1 MNGKLLLIIN
11 PVSGDGAAK
20 NWAYDMIEI
29 LSKRFSVVSV
39 YLSRGIGDIKKTV
52 AEKAAEYDAVVV
64 TGGDGSLNEL
74 LDGIVKSGASP
85 LLGYVPMG
93 TINDFANSH
102 GISKNV
108 KTALRQIVGGKERL
122 YDVGM
127 LGDRAF
133 SYVAAFGAFTDVAY
147 LTPQDMKSALGK
159 LAYISEATKRLPVLK
174 PIKMTFE
181 VDGRRETDEFIYGM
195 VSNSKTVGSIKFFDY
210 KDDAFLSDGLIEATL
225 VRFPY
230 NAAALQEDVIG
241 LLDPKAECR
250 GVIRLCVPK
259 IKFEFENGAAW
270 TVDGEYGGE
279 FKSVEAGV
287 LKQRI
292 RMIH

>member
-1 MNGKLLLIIN
+1 MDGKLLLIIN

-29 LSKRFSVVSV
+29 LSKRFPIVSV
-39 YLSRGIGDIKKTV
+39 YLSRGVGDIKKTV
-52 AEKAAEYDAVVV
+52 AERAAEYDAVVV

-74 LDGIVKSGASP
+74 LDGVVKSGASP

-93 TINDFANSH
+93 TINDFAGSH

-108 KTALRQIVGGKERL
+108 KTALRQIVHGDEHL
-122 YDVGM
+122 YDVGT

-147 LTPQDMKSALGK
+147 LTPQDMKSSLGK
-159 LAYISEATKRLPVLK
+159 LAYISEATKRLPQLS

-195 VSNSKTVGSIKFFDY
+195 VSNSKTVGGIKFFDV
-210 KDDAFLSDGLIEATL
+210 KDDGFLSDGLIEVTL

-230 NAAALQEDVIG
+230 NAAALQEDVVG
-241 LLDPKAECR
+241 LLDPKKEYR
-250 GVIRLCVPK
+250 GVIRLRVPN
-259 IKFEFENGAAW
+259 IKFEFENGVSW
-270 TVDGEYGGE
+270 TVDGEYGGDY
-279 FKSVEAGV
+279 KTVEAGV
-287 LKQRI
+287 LHHRI

>member
-1 MNGKLLLIIN
+1 MDGKLLLIIN

-29 LSKRFSVVSV
+29 LSKRFPIVSV
-39 YLSRGIGDIKKTV
+39 YLSRGVGDIKKTV
-52 AEKAAEYDAVVV
+52 AERAAEYDAVVV
-64 TGGDGSLNEL
+64 TGGDGSLSEL
-74 LDGIVKSGASP
+74 LDGVVKSGASP

-93 TINDFANSH
+93 TINDFAGSH

-108 KTALRQIVGGKERL
+108 KTALRQIVHGDEHI
-122 YDVGM
+122 YDVGT

-147 LTPQDMKSALGK
+147 LTPQDMKSSLGK
-159 LAYISEATKRLPVLK
+159 LAYISEATKRLPQLS

-195 VSNSKTVGSIKFFDY
+195 VSNSKTVGGIKFFDV
-210 KDDAFLSDGLIEATL
+210 KDDGFLSDGLIEVTL

-230 NAAALQEDVIG
+230 NAAALQEDVVG
-241 LLDPKAECR
+241 LLDPKKEYR
-250 GVIRLCVPK
+250 GVIRLRVPN
-259 IKFEFENGAAW
+259 IKFEFENGVSW
-270 TVDGEYGGE
+270 TVDGEYGGDY
-279 FKSVEAGV
+279 KTVEAGV
-287 LKQRI
+287 LHHRI

>member
-1 MNGKLLLIIN
+1 MDGKLLLIIN

-29 LSKRFSVVSV
+29 LSRRFPIVSV
-39 YLSRGIGDIKKTV
+39 FLSRGMGDIRKTV
-52 AEKAAEYDAVVV
+52 VEKAAEYDAVVV

-85 LLGYVPMG
+85 LLGYIPMG
-93 TINDFANSH
+93 TINDFAGSH

-108 KTALRQIVGGKERL
+108 KTALRQIVHGEEHL
-122 YDVGM
+122 YDVGT
-127 LGDRAF
+127 LGERAF

-147 LTPQDMKSALGK
+147 LTPQDMKSSLGK
-159 LAYISEATKRLPVLK
+159 LAYISEATKRLPQLK
-174 PIKMTFE
+174 PIRMTFE

-195 VSNSKTVGSIKFFDY
+195 VSNSKTVGGIKFFDV
-210 KDDAFLSDGLIEATL
+210 KSDDFLSDGLIEATL

-230 NAAALQEDVIG
+230 NAAALQEDVVG
-241 LLDPKAECR
+241 LLDPKNEYR
-250 GVIRLCVPK
+250 GVIRLRVPK
-259 IKFEFENGAAW
+259 IKFEFENNVAW

-279 FKSVEAGV
+279 YKTVEAGV

>member
-1 MNGKLLLIIN
+1 MEKLLLVIN

-29 LSKRFSVVSV
+29 LSRRFPVVSV
-39 YLSRGIGDIKKTV
+39 YLSRGPKDIKKTV
-52 AEKAAEYDAVVV
+52 ADHAAEYDAVIV
-64 TGGDGSLNEL
+64 TGGDGSLNEM

-85 LLGYVPMG
+85 LVGYIPMG
-93 TINDFANSH
+93 TVNDFAGSH

-108 KTALRQIVGGKERL
+108 KTALHQIVHGEEHL

-147 LTPQDMKSALGK
+147 LTPQDMKTSLGK
-159 LAYISEATKRLPVLK
+159 LAYVSEATKRLPTLK
-174 PIKMTFE
+174 PIRMTFE
-181 VDGRRETDEFIYGM
+181 ADGRRETDEFIYGM
-195 VSNSKTVGSIKFFDY
+195 VSNSKTIGGIKFFDM
-210 KDDAFLSDGLIEATL
+210 KDDNFLSDGLIEVTL

-230 NAAALQEDVIG
+230 NAAALQQDVVG
-241 LLDPKAECR
+241 LLDPKNEYR
-250 GVIRLCVPK
+250 GVIRLRASKV
-259 IKFEFENGAAW
+259 KFEFESNIPW
-270 TVDGEYGGE
+270 TVDGEYGGDY
-279 FKSVEAGV
+279 KSVEAGV
-287 LKQRI
+287 LEKRI

>member
-1 MNGKLLLIIN
+1 MDGKLLLIIN

-39 YLSRGIGDIKKTV
+39 YLSRGIGDIRKAV

-64 TGGDGSLNEL
+64 TGGDGSLNEM

-93 TINDFANSH
+93 TINDFAGSH

-174 PIKMTFE
+174 PIRMTFE

-210 KDDAFLSDGLIEATL
+210 KDDAFLSDGMIEATL
-225 VRFPY
+225 VRYPY
-230 NAAALQEDVIG
+230 SAAALQEDVVG
-241 LLDPKAECR
+241 LLDPKSEHR
-250 GVIRLCVPK
+250 GVIRMCVPK
-259 IKFEFENGAAW
+259 IKFEFENDVAW

-279 FKSVEAGV
+279 YKTVEAGV
-287 LKQRI
+287 LSKRI

>member
-1 MNGKLLLIIN
+1 MEKLLLVIN

-29 LSKRFSVVSV
+29 LSRRFPVVSV
-39 YLSRGIGDIKKTV
+39 YLSRGPEDIKKTV
-52 AEKAAEYDAVVV
+52 ADHAAEYDAVIV
-64 TGGDGSLNEL
+64 TGGDGSLNEM

-85 LLGYVPMG
+85 LVGYIPMG
-93 TINDFANSH
+93 TVNDFAGSH

-108 KTALRQIVGGKERL
+108 KTALHQIVHGEEHL

-147 LTPQDMKSALGK
+147 LTPQDMKTSLGK
-159 LAYISEATKRLPVLK
+159 LAYVSEATKRLPTLK
-174 PIKMTFE
+174 PIRMTFE
-181 VDGRRETDEFIYGM
+181 ADGRRETDEFIYGM
-195 VSNSKTVGSIKFFDY
+195 VSNSKTIGGIKFFDM
-210 KDDAFLSDGLIEATL
+210 KDDNFLSDGLIEVTL

-230 NAAALQEDVIG
+230 NAAALQQDVVG
-241 LLDPKAECR
+241 LLDPKNEYR
-250 GVIRLCVPK
+250 GVIRLRASKV
-259 IKFEFENGAAW
+259 KFEFERNIPW
-270 TVDGEYGGE
+270 TVDGEYGGDY
-279 FKSVEAGV
+279 KSVEAGV
-287 LKQRI
+287 LEKRI

>member
-1 MNGKLLLIIN
+1 MDGKLLLIIN

-29 LSKRFSVVSV
+29 LSRRFPIVSV
-39 YLSRGIGDIKKTV
+39 FLSRGTGDIRKTV
-52 AEKAAEYDAVVV
+52 VEKAAEYDAVVV

-85 LLGYVPMG
+85 LLGYIPMG
-93 TINDFANSH
+93 TINDFAGSH

-108 KTALRQIVGGKERL
+108 KTALRQIVHGEEHL
-122 YDVGM
+122 YDVGT
-127 LGDRAF
+127 LGERAF

-147 LTPQDMKSALGK
+147 LTPQDMKSSLGK
-159 LAYISEATKRLPVLK
+159 LAYISEATKRLPQLK
-174 PIKMTFE
+174 PIRMTFE

-195 VSNSKTVGSIKFFDY
+195 VSNSKTVGGIKFFDV
-210 KDDAFLSDGLIEATL
+210 KSDDFLSDGLIEATP

-230 NAAALQEDVIG
+230 NAAALQEDVVG
-241 LLDPKAECR
+241 LLDPKNEYR
-250 GVIRLCVPK
+250 GVIRLRVPK
-259 IKFEFENGAAW
+259 IKFEFENNVAW

-279 FKSVEAGV
+279 YKTVEAGV
-287 LKQRI
+287 LQKRI

>member
-1 MNGKLLLIIN
+1 MEKLLLVIN

-29 LSKRFSVVSV
+29 LSRRFPVVSV
-39 YLSRGIGDIKKTV
+39 YLSRGAGDIKKTV
-52 AEKAAEYDAVVV
+52 AEHAAEYDAVVV

-74 LDGIVKSGASP
+74 LDGVVKSGASP
-85 LLGYVPMG
+85 LVGYIPMG
-93 TINDFANSH
+93 TINDFAGSH

-108 KTALRQIVGGKERL
+108 KTALNQIVHGEEHL
-122 YDVGM
+122 YDVGT

-147 LTPQDMKSALGK
+147 LTPQDMKTSLGK
-159 LAYISEATKRLPVLK
+159 LAYISEATKRLPQLS

-181 VDGRRETDEFIYGM
+181 VDRRRETDEFIYGM
-195 VSNSKTVGSIKFFDY
+195 VSNSKTVGGIKFFDV
-210 KDDAFLSDGLIEATL
+210 KDDGFLSDGLIEVTL

-230 NAAALQEDVIG
+230 NAAALQEDVVG
-241 LLDPKAECR
+241 LLDPKKEYR
-250 GVIRLCVPK
+250 GVIRLRVPN
-259 IKFEFENGAAW
+259 IKFEFENGVSW
-270 TVDGEYGGE
+270 TVDGEYGGDY
-279 FKSVEAGV
+279 KTVEAGV
-287 LKQRI
+287 LHHRI

>member
-1 MNGKLLLIIN
+1 MQGNVLLVIN

-20 NWAYDMIEI
+20 NWAYDMVEI
-29 LSKRFSVVSV
+29 LSRRFPIVSV
-39 YLSRGIGDIKKTV
+39 YLSRGNGDIKKTV
-52 AEKAAEYDAVVV
+52 AEKAAEYEAVVV
-64 TGGDGSLNEL
+64 TGGDGSLSEL
-74 LDGIVKSGASP
+74 LDGIVESGASP

-93 TINDFANSH
+93 TINDFAGSH

-108 KTALRQIVGGKERL
+108 KTALRQIVHGEEHV
-122 YDVGM
+122 YDVGL
-127 LGDRAF
+127 LGGRAF

-241 LLDPKAECR
+241 LLDPKSECR

-259 IKFEFENGAAW
+259 IKFEFENGVAW

-279 FKSVEAGV
+279 FKTVEAGV
-287 LKQRI
+287 LPRRI